1 MNITV
6 VLIVGLII
14 VKKRTAVNNLLP
26 AKLLPDPSFRIPL
39 GDDEQTIFKT
49 LMQNR
54 FHLAVRHDHSLA
66 EIAHLVAHR
75 CHNPKVVSLM
85 MIFNIVVDSGAPTI
99 WQKGSRN
106 FDSQN
111 FKLRVSTPVTLSLGA
126 AVLPSWRS
134 WRPSPVTGPPR
145 GGPPRGAP
153 RFCRAA
159 TCPCCRCCCCCC
171 CC

>member
-1 MNITV
+1 MV

-126 AVLPSWRS
+126 AVFRLGGLGGLRRS
-134 WRPSPVTGPPR
+134 QARREEARREARLVFAELLL
-145 GGPPRGAP
+145 AP
-153 RFCRAA
+153 AA
-159 TCPCCRCCCCCC
+159 AAAAAAAAASC
-171 CC
+171 